1 MGNSSIGHEAGGTGI
16 EPVTS
21 LGRDLGGAGA
31 VGRGQIVREAAVGS
45 STAVFDIVPAIN
57 ATAAQTESV
66 PFSASIDSEVPVI
79 CSLIN
84 TAFDER
90 SAIPASIDLLF
101 QHTIMWLSAVRF
113 PSTLS
118 ATLRRLPARSKS
130 VSLRL
135 PRGPLPAAHSSGCH
149 YGVDGEHNP
158 CRCRMT
164 CHHGR

>member
-1 MGNSSIGHEAGGTGI
+1 MPYMGNSSIGHEAGGTGI

-101 QHTIMWLSAVRF
+101 QHTIMCCL
-113 PSTLS
+113 PSGF
-118 ATLRRLPARSKS
+118 PARF
-130 VSLRL
+130 LLL
-135 PRGPLPAAHSSGCH
+135 PDGHLLKTDLLCFIFPEVHCKQRAIAAAIMVLMVNTIPADA
-149 YGVDGEHNP
+149 E
-158 CRCRMT
+158 
-164 CHHGR
+164 

>member
-57 ATAAQTESV
+57 ATAAQTESA

-90 SAIPASIDLLF
+90 SAIPASIYLLF
-101 QHTIMWLSAVRF
+101 QHTIMCCLPSGFPARF
-113 PSTLS
+113 LLLPDGHLLE
-118 ATLRRLPARSKS
+118 ANLRRFFFLEVHCQQCAITSTSSSLMVNTIPA
-130 VSLRL
+130 
-135 PRGPLPAAHSSGCH
+135 
-149 YGVDGEHNP
+149 DTE
-158 CRCRMT
+158 
-164 CHHGR
+164 